1 MKKDINIIFKDNK
14 KLFLIILVFSFIYGI
29 GNVFV
34 PIFIGN
40 GLNNIVNNNI
50 LSIILILFFSYIIL
64 FLSEIFA
71 SISLNKISS
80 SLSKKLRHNIFKK
93 INTIKISYIDDM
105 QIGDILNL
113 INVDIE
119 NIIRVVNQTS
129 FKILSGI
136 VTILG
141 ITIVIININLILAII
156 LITSAPI
163 MFIISKF
170 IVNKT
175 NIYFIRRAD
184 KISDLNEYSE
194 EIISKYKSI
203 KNYMYEKEAI
213 QKFEQINN
221 NLYNISLKAQF
232 FSALTNPSS
241 RFVINIIYILI
252 GITGAILAQKNIIS
266 VGEISTFLIYVN
278 IYTRPFNEITS
289 YITEIQTGIVS
300 INRIKAILDKEDESN
315 IENNNMI
322 KLKKCIEFKN
332 VEFSYKNNKKFIEN
346 LNFVVNKNEKIAI
359 VGKTGSGKTTLINLL
374 MKFYNINNGS
384 IMIDGVDIENIP
396 NKILRKNIGVVLQ
409 DSKLFFGTIKEN
421 ISYGNEII
429 DESDIRNLEEKMN
442 LDSFINRLDNGYDTI
457 IENENMLSIGEIQ
470 LINIARLLLLKPQ
483 IVILDE
489 ATSDLDI
496 VTEKKIQNAIK
507 EITENATS
515 FIIAHRL
522 STIKNADKI
531 LYMEDGNI
539 IEQGSHEE
547 LMRKKGKY
555 FELYSYNS
563 REKNLI

>member
-1 MKKDINIIFKDNK
+1 MKKNINIIFKDNK

-80 SLSKKLRHNIFKK
+80 SLSKELRHNIFKK

-119 NIIRVVNQTS
+119 NIVRVVNQTS

-141 ITIVIININLILAII
+141 ITIVIININIILAII
-156 LITSAPI
+156 LIISAPI

-203 KNYMYEKEAI
+203 KNYMYKKEAI

-300 INRIKAILDKEDESN
+300 INRIKAILDKEDEFN

-429 DESDIRNLEEKMN
+429 DESDIRKLDEKMN

-555 FELYSYNS
+555 FELYSYYNT
-563 REKNLI
+563 K

>member
-1 MKKDINIIFKDNK
+1 MKKNINIIFKDNK

-119 NIIRVVNQTS
+119 NIVRVVNQTS

-156 LITSAPI
+156 LIISAPI

-170 IVNKT
+170 IVNRT

-442 LDSFINRLDNGYDTI
+442 LDSFINRLYNGYDTI

-555 FELYSYNS
+555 FELYSYYNT
-563 REKNLI
+563 K

>member
-252 GITGAILAQKNIIS
+252 GITGAILKKKNIIS

-442 LDSFINRLDNGYDTI
+442 LDSFINRLYNGYDTI

-555 FELYSYNS
+555 FELYSYYNT
-563 REKNLI
+563 K

>member
-1 MKKDINIIFKDNK
+1 MKKNINIIFKDNK

-71 SISLNKISS
+71 SISLNKIAS

-93 INTIKISYIDDM
+93 MNTIKISYIDDI

-119 NIIRVVNQTS
+119 NIVRVVNQTS

-141 ITIVIININLILAII
+141 ITIVIININIILAII
-156 LITSAPI
+156 LIISAPI

-170 IVNKT
+170 IVNRT

-300 INRIKAILDKEDESN
+300 INRIKAILDKEDEFN

-384 IMIDGVDIENIP
+384 IMIDGVDIQNIP

-429 DESDIRNLEEKMN
+429 DESDIRKLDEKMN

-555 FELYSYNS
+555 FELYSYYNT
-563 REKNLI
+563 K

>member
-1 MKKDINIIFKDNK
+1 MKKNINIIFKDNK

-119 NIIRVVNQTS
+119 NIVRVVNQTS

-141 ITIVIININLILAII
+141 ITIVIININIILAII
-156 LITSAPI
+156 LIISAPI

-170 IVNKT
+170 IVNRT

-252 GITGAILAQKNIIS
+252 GITGSILAQKNIIS

-332 VEFSYKNNKKFIEN
+332 VEFSYKKGNKFIEN

-384 IMIDGVDIENIP
+384 ILIDGVDIQNIP

-429 DESDIRNLEEKMN
+429 DESDIRNLEEKLN
-442 LDSFINRLDNGYDTI
+442 LDSFINRLYNGYDTI

-555 FELYSYNS
+555 FELYSYYNT
-563 REKNLI
+563 K

>member
-442 LDSFINRLDNGYDTI
+442 LDSFINRLYNGYDTI
-457 IENENMLSIGEIQ
+457 IENENMLSVGEIQ

-555 FELYSYNS
+555 FELYSYYNT
-563 REKNLI
+563 K

>member
-119 NIIRVVNQTS
+119 NIVRVVNQTS

-156 LITSAPI
+156 LIISAPI

-170 IVNKT
+170 IVNRT

-300 INRIKAILDKEDESN
+300 INRIKAILDKEDEFN

-384 IMIDGVDIENIP
+384 ILIDGVDIQNIP

-429 DESDIRNLEEKMN
+429 DESDIRKLDEKMN

-555 FELYSYNS
+555 FELYSYYNT
-563 REKNLI
+563 K

>member
-119 NIIRVVNQTS
+119 NIVRVVNQTS

-170 IVNKT
+170 IVNRT

-384 IMIDGVDIENIP
+384 ILIDGVDIQNIP

-429 DESDIRNLEEKMN
+429 DESDIRNLEEKLN
-442 LDSFINRLDNGYDTI
+442 LDSFINRLYNGYDTI

-555 FELYSYNS
+555 FELYSYYNT
-563 REKNLI
+563 K

>member
-384 IMIDGVDIENIP
+384 IMIDGLDIENIP

-442 LDSFINRLDNGYDTI
+442 LDSFINRLYNGYDTI

-555 FELYSYNS
+555 FELYSYYNT
-563 REKNLI
+563 K

>member
-1 MKKDINIIFKDNK
+1 MKKNINIIFKDNK

-113 INVDIE
+113 INVYIE
-119 NIIRVVNQTS
+119 NIVRVVNQTS

-170 IVNKT
+170 IVNRT

-384 IMIDGVDIENIP
+384 ILIDGVDIQNIP

-429 DESDIRNLEEKMN
+429 DESDIRKLDEKMN
-442 LDSFINRLDNGYDTI
+442 LDSFINRLYNGYDTI

-555 FELYSYNS
+555 FELYSYYNT
-563 REKNLI
+563 K

>member
-71 SISLNKISS
+71 SISLNKIAS
-80 SLSKKLRHNIFKK
+80 SLSKKLRYNIFKK
-93 INTIKISYIDDM
+93 INTIKISYIDDI

-119 NIIRVVNQTS
+119 NIVRVVNQTS

-141 ITIVIININLILAII
+141 ITIVIININIILAII
-156 LITSAPI
+156 LIISAPI

-332 VEFSYKNNKKFIEN
+332 VEFSYKKGKKFIEN

-384 IMIDGVDIENIP
+384 ILIDGVDIQNIP

-429 DESDIRNLEEKMN
+429 DESDIRKLDEKMN

-555 FELYSYNS
+555 FELYSYYNT
-563 REKNLI
+563 K

>member
-1 MKKDINIIFKDNK
+1 MKKNINIIFKDNK

-80 SLSKKLRHNIFKK
+80 SLSKELRHNIFKK

-119 NIIRVVNQTS
+119 NIVRVVNQTS

-141 ITIVIININLILAII
+141 ITIVIININIILAII
-156 LITSAPI
+156 LIISAPI

-203 KNYMYEKEAI
+203 KNYMYKKEAI

-252 GITGAILAQKNIIS
+252 GITGPILAQKNIIY
-266 VGEISTFLIYVN
+266 VGEISNFLIYVN

-300 INRIKAILDKEDESN
+300 INRIKAILDKEDEFN

-429 DESDIRNLEEKMN
+429 DESDIRKLDEKMN

-555 FELYSYNS
+555 FELYSYYNT
-563 REKNLI
+563 K

>member
-442 LDSFINRLDNGYDTI
+442 LDSFINRLYNGYDTI

-555 FELYSYNS
+555 FELYSYYNT
-563 REKNLI
+563 K

>member
-1 MKKDINIIFKDNK
+1 MKKNINIIFKDNK

-71 SISLNKISS
+71 SISLNKIAS

-93 INTIKISYIDDM
+93 INTIKISYIDDI

-119 NIIRVVNQTS
+119 NIVRVVNQTS

-141 ITIVIININLILAII
+141 ITIVIININIILAII
-156 LITSAPI
+156 LIISAPI

-252 GITGAILAQKNIIS
+252 GITGSILAQKNIIS

-332 VEFSYKNNKKFIEN
+332 VEFSYKKGNKFIEN

-384 IMIDGVDIENIP
+384 ILIDGVDIQNIP

-429 DESDIRNLEEKMN
+429 DESDIRNLEEKLN
-442 LDSFINRLDNGYDTI
+442 LDSFINRLYNGYDTI

-555 FELYSYNS
+555 FELYSYYNT
-563 REKNLI
+563 K

>member
-1 MKKDINIIFKDNK
+1 MKKNINIIFKDNK

-80 SLSKKLRHNIFKK
+80 SLSKELRHNIFKK

-119 NIIRVVNQTS
+119 NIVRVVNQTS

-156 LITSAPI
+156 LIISAPI

-170 IVNKT
+170 IVNRT

-300 INRIKAILDKEDESN
+300 INRIKAILDKEDEFN

-384 IMIDGVDIENIP
+384 IMIDGVDIQNIP

-429 DESDIRNLEEKMN
+429 DESDIRKLDEKMN

-555 FELYSYNS
+555 FELYSYYNT
-563 REKNLI
+563 K

>member
-119 NIIRVVNQTS
+119 NIVRVVNQTS

-141 ITIVIININLILAII
+141 ITIVIININIILAII
-156 LITSAPI
+156 LIISAPI

-170 IVNKT
+170 IVNRT

-252 GITGAILAQKNIIS
+252 GITGSILAQKNIIS

-332 VEFSYKNNKKFIEN
+332 VEFSYKKGNKFIEN

-384 IMIDGVDIENIP
+384 ILIDGVDIQNIP

-429 DESDIRNLEEKMN
+429 DESDIRNLEEKLN
-442 LDSFINRLDNGYDTI
+442 LDSFINRLYNGYDTI

-555 FELYSYNS
+555 FELYSYYNT
-563 REKNLI
+563 K